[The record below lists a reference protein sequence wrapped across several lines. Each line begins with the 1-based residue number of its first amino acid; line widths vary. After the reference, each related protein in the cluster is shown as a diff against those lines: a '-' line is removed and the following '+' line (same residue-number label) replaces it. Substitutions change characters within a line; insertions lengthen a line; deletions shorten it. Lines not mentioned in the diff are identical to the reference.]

1 MSNSHIFHI
10 SHNLLLI
17 HQFYNNFSFSK
28 YLKKKLKNY
37 KKKAFKT
44 STMTSITFVLSFHK
58 PKCLLI
64 TFFIPYKK

>member
-37 KKKAFKT
+37 KKKSIQNEHNDFHYIRFK
-44 STMTSITFVLSFHK
+44 F
-58 PKCLLI
+58 PQA
-64 TFFIPYKK
+64 